1 MNVKTQ
7 DLGVLQEGHR
17 SVEGEAAE
25 ARRRRAQAAARRAL
39 MVARRAEEARNA
51 RAPRPFGGCVHQGAA
66 CVHAPRRR
74 LRGRN
79 ATPHATRRATDARRS
94 RGRPAAAHAPSARAQ
109 A

>member
-1 MNVKTQ
+1 MV
-7 DLGVLQEGHR
+7 LPGVLQEGHR

-66 CVHAPRRR
+66 CVHAVSI
-74 LRGRN
+74 
-79 ATPHATRRATDARRS
+79 S
-94 RGRPAAAHAPSARAQ
+94 REVVLVAILPNIN
-109 A
+109 